1 MSANRLRKLARH
13 PVAQLI
19 GLWIGTT
26 VAMTALFCVYDAAQA
41 KSSPI
46 KPTVHRKLT

>member
-1 MSANRLRKLARH
+1 MSRLRKLARH

-19 GLWIGTT
+19 GLWICTT
-26 VAMTALFCVYDAAQA
+26 VAMAALFCVYDAAQA

-46 KPTVHRKLT
+46 KPTAHRKLT